1 VAIQFTVVVPTR
13 DRADT
18 LLHTLKTCVMQNY
31 DNLTILVSDCFSSD
45 HTKDVVHSFHDHRIK
60 YVNPGKRLSMPQ
72 HWEFALSHVTGGYL
86 TYVGDDDGLLPDA
99 ITGIS
104 TVLAE
109 TNSKA
114 LAWLKVEYHWPDH
127 IIPQYRNLLRV
138 PLRNVLTRYD
148 SRVALRDVVRMWL
161 PYNRTPCVYNSAVEY
176 GLIKRIRDR
185 TGTFFNCMTPDVY
198 SGFALLSVLDSY
210 LYSSRPFT
218 LNGASG
224 QSTGTSQFAGQLDK
238 RPIEKF
244 MSELDP
250 VNDDSSW
257 VVAGSLTSS
266 VADAL
271 RKANHSCFDGR
282 IRLNEKRILRRIVKE
297 ISGQEERQYTQSYEQ
312 LEKLAAK
319 TNLVAYAKILKGR
332 HPCQPRGKRHIELG
346 VDDREVL
353 TLDAGLFGIGTV
365 HSAALLAGQI
375 VSSYSMPEHV
385 RSYSGYDKVI
395 SRALRLLCGLQLDR
409 SL

>member
-1 VAIQFTVVVPTR
+1 
-13 DRADT
+13 
-18 LLHTLKTCVMQNY
+18 MQNY

-72 HWEFALSHVTGGYL
+72 HWEFALSHVTGGHL
-86 TYVGDDDGLLPDA
+86 TYVGDDDGLLPGA
-99 ITGIS
+99 IADIS
-104 TVLAE
+104 AVLAE

-114 LAWLKVEYHWPDH
+114 LAWLKVEYCWPDH

-148 SRVALRDVVRMWL
+148 SKVALRDAARMWL
-161 PYNRTPCVYNSAVEY
+161 PYNRTPCVYNAAVEF

-224 QSTGTSQFAGQLDK
+224 QSTGTSQFAGQTDR

-250 VNDDSSW
+250 VSDDSSW

-271 RKANHSCFDGR
+271 RKANQSCFDGR
-282 IRLNEKRILRRIVKE
+282 IMLNEKRILRRIIQE
-297 ISGQEERQYTQSYEQ
+297 ISGQEERQYAQSYEQ
-312 LEKLAAK
+312 LERLAAK
-319 TNLVAYAKILKGR
+319 TNHVAYAKTLKGR
-332 HPCQPRGKRHIELG
+332 YPCQRRGQRPIELG
-346 VDDREVL
+346 IDDRNVF
-353 TLDAGLFGIGTV
+353 TLDAGLFGVNTV
-365 HSAALLAGQI
+365 HSASLLVGQM
-375 VSSYSMPEHV
+375 VSSYSMPENI
-385 RSYSGYDKVI
+385 RGYSSYDKVV
-395 SRALRLLCGLQLDR
+395 SRALRFLSDLPVDR